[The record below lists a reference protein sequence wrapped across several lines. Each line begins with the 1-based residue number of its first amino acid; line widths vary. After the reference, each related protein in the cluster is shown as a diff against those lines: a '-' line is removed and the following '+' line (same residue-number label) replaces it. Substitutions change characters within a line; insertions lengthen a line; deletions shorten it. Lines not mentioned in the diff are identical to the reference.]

1 MFPEMT
7 FDAPEAAYSGTPM
20 VSGLADGGDKMMV
33 DLGPPAIPYAAII
46 LLLLGLK
53 YASESNLLSFEPS
66 EVKVSLFNILN
77 VGLQSVTFILAL
89 KLGSAY
95 LLQRNVRV
103 PGLNDLV
110 GAI

>member
-1 MFPEMT
+1 LFPEMT

-20 VSGLADGGDKMMV
+20 VSGLADNGDKMMV

-53 YASESNLLSFEPS
+53 YLSESNLLSFEPA
-66 EVKVSLFNILN
+66 EVKVSTFNILN
-77 VGLQSVTFILAL
+77 IGLQSVAFILAL
-89 KLGSAY
+89 KLAAAY
-95 LLQRNVRV
+95 MLQNNIRV